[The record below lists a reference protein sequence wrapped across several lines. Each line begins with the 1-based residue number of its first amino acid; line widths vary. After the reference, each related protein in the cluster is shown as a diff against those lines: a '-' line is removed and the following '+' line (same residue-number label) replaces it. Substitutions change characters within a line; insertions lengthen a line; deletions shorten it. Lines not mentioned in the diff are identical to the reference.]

1 MTCAEASFCIL
12 LSYHPDTESGDFF
25 LIQKDSVLVDVI
37 VGVYVIL
44 FTIFASWSHTEI
56 KELQMFGE
64 KTLRTG
70 LDLKYW

>member
-1 MTCAEASFCIL
+1 ML
-12 LSYHPDTESGDFF
+12 
-25 LIQKDSVLVDVI
+25 QW
-37 VGVYVIL
+37 VYVIL